1 MKVTRSMFRR
11 YRQEDA
17 IETKTVN
24 SARKAKER
32 IRRNASMM
40 QKVSGGS
47 LPYTPFIM
55 SWLSR
60 QLDMPATRITQEDV
74 KNLKA

>member
-17 IETKTVN
+17 IATKSVN

-32 IRRNASMM
+32 IRRNARMM
-40 QKVSGGS
+40 QKISGGS
-47 LPYTPFIM
+47 LPYSPVVM
-55 SWLSR
+55 SWLSG
-60 QLDMPATRITQEDV
+60 QLDMPTNRITQEDI
-74 KNLKA
+74 KKLKA